1 MITADLVVEQ
11 LRVVAGGRTI
21 LDVDKITVS
30 PGEIV
35 AVLGPNGS
43 GKTTLLNTCLGFRK
57 PTSGQVQVLGR
68 PVERLGSL
76 ALTRLR
82 RDIGYVPQVQPV
94 PEHMPL
100 TLREVV
106 AIGRTGRAGLLRPL
120 RRDDWHVVDE
130 WIERLGLGPL
140 RDEPYGVLSGG
151 EQRKALIA
159 RAMVQ
164 QPRLLV
170 LDEPTAHLDLGWREQ
185 IVAILEQLG
194 ARNGYEKGRR
204 QNEER
209 GGGVTRTTMVLV
221 CHELEVLPACCR
233 RVVLLEHGR
242 VVADGEPE
250 SVLTDARI
258 RDWYG
263 RGLRTVHGGGRHA
276 VVPQGRATDAQDHEP
291 PWPTEGA

>member
-1 MITADLVVEQ
+1 MITADVVVER

-21 LDVDKITVS
+21 LDVDELTIA

-35 AVLGPNGS
+35 AVLGPNGA

-57 PTSGQVQVLGR
+57 PISGRVQVLGR

-100 TLREVV
+100 TVREVV

-130 WIERLGLGPL
+130 WIERLGLRPL
-140 RDEPYGVLSGG
+140 RSEPYGVLSGG

-159 RAMVQ
+159 RALVQ
-164 QPRLLV
+164 QPRMLI

-185 IVAILEQLG
+185 IVGILEQLG
-194 ARNGYEKGRR
+194 ARSGNEKGKMR
-204 QNEER
+204 NEER

-233 RVVLLEHGR
+233 RVVLLEYGR

-258 RDWYG
+258 QDWYG
-263 RGLRTVHGGGRHA
+263 RGLRAVHVGGRHA
-276 VVPQGRATDAQDHEP
+276 VLPDGS
-291 PWPTEGA
+291 PTPEGA

>member
-1 MITADLVVEQ
+1 MITADVVVERLQ
-11 LRVVAGGRTI
+11 VVAGGRTI
-21 LDVDKITVS
+21 LDVDELTIS

-35 AVLGPNGS
+35 AVLGPNGA
-43 GKTTLLNTCLGFRK
+43 GKTTLLNTCLGFRR
-57 PTSGQVQVLGR
+57 PSGGRVQVLGR
-68 PVERLGSL
+68 PVERLGSF

-82 RDIGYVPQVQPV
+82 RDIGYVPQIQPV

-120 RRDDWHVVDE
+120 RRDDWHAVDE

-140 RDEPYGVLSGG
+140 GDERYGVLSGG

-164 QPRLLV
+164 QPRMLV

-185 IVAILEQLG
+185 IVGILEQLG
-194 ARNGYEKGRR
+194 ARNGNERGKT
-204 QNEER
+204 QNEKR
-209 GGGVTRTTMVLV
+209 GGTAIRTTMVLV

-233 RVVLLEHGR
+233 RVVLLERGR
-242 VVADGEPE
+242 LVGDGAPE
-250 SVLTDARI
+250 CVLTDARVGA
-258 RDWYG
+258 WYG
-263 RGLRTVHGGGRHA
+263 PGLQAVHIGGRHA
-276 VVPQGRATDAQDHEP
+276 VVPQGSATDTQDHDR
-291 PWPTEGA
+291 PWPAEGA

>member
-1 MITADLVVEQ
+1 MITADVVVEQ

-21 LDVDKITVS
+21 LDVDKLTIS
-30 PGEIV
+30 PGEVV
-35 AVLGPNGS
+35 AVLGPNGA

-68 PVERLGSL
+68 PVERLGPL

-106 AIGRTGRAGLLRPL
+106 AIGRTGRAGLLRSL

-140 RDEPYGVLSGG
+140 RREPYGVLSGG

-185 IVAILEQLG
+185 IVGILEHLG
-194 ARNGYEKGRR
+194 ARCG
-204 QNEER
+204 NEEGKR
-209 GGGVTRTTMVLV
+209 QDEKSGGATTRTTMALV
-221 CHELEVLPACCR
+221 CHELEVLPPCCR
-233 RVVLLEHGR
+233 RVVLLEQGR
-242 VVADGEPE
+242 IVGDGTPE

-263 RGLRTVHGGGRHA
+263 RGLRTVHEGGRHA
-276 VVPQGRATDAQDHEP
+276 VVPQGRAMEAQDDDR
-291 PWPTEGA
+291 PWVAEGV